1 MIEWMEGGLIFW
13 DWKDIKKKPIHG
25 FKSSHWNIFDC
36 WVYMLGFLNELI
48 LSRHLLFG
56 GEECEY
62 AYVWPVRTRQIPIS
76 FTVLFLTVWPFSD
89 TTDTN
94 QLYSTVV
101 IATYQTHHVG
111 FVFGGQGLVTPVYSG
126 RLVVKMTWAF
136 PFLLSL
142 FLSYLGV
149 WSFIPAQNSGS
160 LSCYRGLGPA
170 GNYFSISGKR
180 CSRGSVWSKAR
191 SKISFIEHYLH
202 HFLLPFSTNDR
213 LDSNIF

>member
-1 MIEWMEGGLIFW
+1 MRFCLGVQNARSTFWNHVEQWQYVWWWVYTARWSGNHGVMIEWMEGELIFW

-62 AYVWPVRTRQIPIS
+62 AYVWPVLTRQIPIS

-101 IATYQTHHVG
+101 IATYQTYYVG

-136 PFLLSL
+136 SFRFFFL
-142 FLSYLGV
+142 
-149 WSFIPAQNSGS
+149 
-160 LSCYRGLGPA
+160 
-170 GNYFSISGKR
+170 ISGFGALSPHR
-180 CSRGSVWSKAR
+180 ILGLLVV
-191 SKISFIEHYLH
+191 IEV
-202 HFLLPFSTNDR
+202 
-213 LDSNIF
+213 